1 MLGVRLQRVDRMTG
15 NVLVVVVS
23 LCSAFAFAM
32 SAVLKHSTATRV
44 PQLSAFTARA
54 LWRFGVATVLHP
66 LWLLGLVADL
76 VGLGLQVVA
85 LHLGALSVVQPLLSV
100 GLLFALALRHVGA
113 RTMPR
118 AEIPWAAML
127 IVSLGGFLLVSG
139 ISSVDAKYERV
150 DTIPASIAAVAGVVI
165 IAACV
170 VAARR
175 AAEMRWRTM
184 SLGIAV
190 GILYAINAALLKTS
204 TQKFG
209 AGIETFVT
217 SWAPYAV
224 VVVGVSGILLCQLAY
239 QAGPLVASQPTIAVV
254 DPLASVVIGIVVYD
268 EILRHGWWVPV
279 AMIALLG
286 LMSVAIAKLAA
297 IEPEQPTEAPVPK
310 SH

>member
-1 MLGVRLQRVDRMTG
+1 MTG

-23 LCSAFAFAM
+23 LSSALAFAL
-32 SAVLKHSTATRV
+32 SAVLKYATAERV
-44 PQLSAFTARA
+44 PQLAEFTARA

-66 LWLLGLVADL
+66 LWLLGVVADIAG
-76 VGLGLQVVA
+76 VVLQVVA

-100 GLLFALALRHVGA
+100 GLIFALALRHLGA

-118 AEIPWAAML
+118 AEIPWAALL
-127 IVSLGGFLLVSG
+127 ILSLLGFLLVSG
-139 ISSVDAKYERV
+139 ISSVDAKFERV
-150 DTIPASIAAVAGVVI
+150 DTVPASIAAVIGVVVI
-165 IAACV
+165 TGCV

-175 AAEMRWRTM
+175 ARGMRWRTL
-184 SLGIAV
+184 SLGVAV

-209 AGIETFVT
+209 AGFETFVT

-254 DPLASVVIGIVVYD
+254 DPLASVLIGVVVYD
-268 EILRHGWWVPV
+268 EVLRSGWWVPIG
-279 AMIALLG
+279 MIALLG
-286 LMSVAIAKLAA
+286 VMSIAIAKLAA
-297 IEPEQPTEAPVPK
+297 IEPVPAAAPPALD
-310 SH
+310 SA